1 MNYLSNVEI
10 VLMELLAEKRE
21 LSGYE
26 ISRLVRERGFREWA
40 NIGTT
45 SIYVGLEK
53 LKRRGMVD
61 FRLDTQKS
69 GRGPLPN
76 KYCLNQEGLQAL
88 IKEVLRCLKT
98 AKPHQGCF
106 DLGLAGIPLLE
117 RDETVDA
124 LKERAKGLR
133 EEGHRLMQVYWNQG
147 GDGLPLSVR
156 ALFDHSQRKIQH
168 EREFVLALIG
178 DIQREPC

>member
-1 MNYLSNVEI
+1 MKHLSRVEI
-10 VLMELLAEKRE
+10 VLMEFLAEKKE

-26 ISRLVRERGFREWA
+26 ISRLVRERGFKEWA

-61 FRLDTQKS
+61 FRLDAQKS

-76 KYCLNQEGLQAL
+76 KYSLNKEGLQTL
-88 IKEVLRCLKT
+88 KKEILRCLKT
-98 AKPHQGCF
+98 VEPNRDCF

-117 RDETVDA
+117 RAETVDA
-124 LKERAKGLR
+124 FKERAEGLKQ
-133 EEGHRLMQVYWNQG
+133 EGQRLMQVYWNQG
-147 GDGLPLSVR
+147 L
-156 ALFDHSQRKIQH
+156 
-168 EREFVLALIG
+168 
-178 DIQREPC
+178 EP

>member
-1 MNYLSNVEI
+1 MKYLSHVEI

-26 ISRLVRERGFREWA
+26 ISRLVRERGFQEWA

-61 FRLDTQKS
+61 YRLDAQKS

-76 KYCLNQEGLQAL
+76 KYRLNREGLQIL
-88 IKEVLRCLKT
+88 KKEILRCLKT
-98 AKPHQGCF
+98 AKPNRDCF
-106 DLGLAGIPLLE
+106 DLGLAGMPLLE
-117 RDETVDA
+117 RGEAVDA
-124 LKERAKGLR
+124 FKERAEGLR
-133 EEGHRLMQVYWNQG
+133 QEGHRLMQVYWNQG
-147 GDGLPLSVR
+147 GDRLPFSVR
-156 ALFDHSQRKIQH
+156 ALFDHGQRTIRH
-168 EREFVLALIG
+168 EREFVLSLIT
-178 DIQREPC
+178 DIQRERG